1 MRLEAFQHIE
11 ELLDGDQLIFRF
23 NKNKFPHS
31 SIDGDFLLKMEDGIA
46 LNISFLFID
55 HKDCGVYFCR
65 SFFPMDKKDYTK
77 KQAQYTLLKKEKTN
91 LQTGK
96 TVIQHDRLTQL
107 PPK

>member
-1 MRLEAFQHIE
+1 
-11 ELLDGDQLIFRF
+11 
-23 NKNKFPHS
+23 
-31 SIDGDFLLKMEDGIA
+31 MEDGIA

-96 TVIQHDRLTQL
+96 TVITDMIVTKSSGFGKAL
-107 PPK
+107 